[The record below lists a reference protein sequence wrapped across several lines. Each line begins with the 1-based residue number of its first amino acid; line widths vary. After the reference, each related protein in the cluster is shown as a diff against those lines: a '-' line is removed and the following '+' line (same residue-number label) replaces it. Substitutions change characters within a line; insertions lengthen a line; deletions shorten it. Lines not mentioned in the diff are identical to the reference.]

1 MFILEKLL
9 QHESFQSSN
18 IFTVIQ
24 QSVRKFAMKKKMILI
39 NRAPFNLFYTYI
51 LIVFYLHN
59 EWQHSEVAA

>member
-24 QSVRKFAMKKKMILI
+24 QSVRKFAMKKKKILI

-51 LIVFYLHN
+51 LCSIYK
-59 EWQHSEVAA
+59 